1 MEHSIQIRDLTFDPP
16 YSSAAGQCKA
26 APVTQIGREQLNKWH
41 WATHECSCGVKE
53 VGEGLGGRKEKKKGG
68 GERLTKGGRR
78 DKEHEVG
85 LDRTMGPPCDTRAFF
100 QAEGPSICRAKCSRV
115 TE

>member
-1 MEHSIQIRDLTFDPP
+1 MFMWGKR
-16 YSSAAGQCKA
+16 
-26 APVTQIGREQLNKWH
+26 
-41 WATHECSCGVKE
+41 
-53 VGEGLGGRKEKKKGG
+53 GG
-68 GERLTKGGRR
+68 GGFWWEKGKKEGGGGRLTKGGRR